1 MDSLFFYVSK
11 FAWALLNPVNLMV
24 ILVCV
29 ASVCLFINLQKIAK
43 VLFALLLMVNVPILI
58 YPVGDLLI
66 YPLENRFHKPI
77 NTLRNIDGIIVLG
90 GGENLAISSGWQSPE
105 MNDAGDR
112 FIYAA
117 KLAEQY
123 PNVPVIY
130 SGGSGLVQLRDDQ
143 KSAEISQAILTMT
156 GVEENRLI
164 IESASRNTAQN
175 FTLIK
180 PLLPAQDG
188 YYLLVT
194 SAFHMP
200 RSVGIA
206 RKLGINVIAY
216 PVDYRSNIPT
226 FRTWSIDYF
235 SHVSTLTTAWRE
247 WIGLIVYFVTDKTSS
262 LFPK

>member
-1 MDSLFFYVSK
+1 MDSLFFYISK
-11 FAWALLNPVNLMV
+11 LAWALLNPVNLMV

-29 ASVCLFINLQKIAK
+29 ASVCLLLNFQKIAK
-43 VLFALLLMVNVPILI
+43 ALFALLLLVNVPILV

-66 YPLENRFHKPI
+66 YPLENRFQKPV
-77 NTLRNIDGIIVLG
+77 NTLSDIDGIIVLG
-90 GGENLAISSGWQSPE
+90 GAENLSVSSGWQSPE
-105 MNDAGDR
+105 VNDAGDR

-123 PNVPVIY
+123 SDIPVIY

-156 GVEENRLI
+156 GVEKERLI

-175 FTLIK
+175 FALIK
-180 PLLPAQDG
+180 SLLPAQDG
-188 YYLLVT
+188 HYLLVT

-206 RKLGINVIAY
+206 RKQGINVIAY
-216 PVDYRSNIPT
+216 PVDYRSNTPE
-226 FRTWSIDYF
+226 FRTWSIDYL